1 MERDAAESDAA
12 EMTHRA
18 DMSRAFGRGRDR
30 RPLEAMSSTLRFSS
44 GESIRKPADEL
55 TTQTQMTPIFVLFC
69 ITAITVACV
78 ASHAFGF
85 F

>member
-30 RPLEAMSSTLRFSS
+30 DPVEVTSSTLRSSS
-44 GESIRKPADEL
+44 GEGTLKPTDEL
-55 TTQTQMTPIFVLFC
+55 TTQAQIAPIFVLFC
-69 ITAITVACV
+69 IIVITVACV
-78 ASHAFGF
+78 ASHVLGLF
-85 F
+85 